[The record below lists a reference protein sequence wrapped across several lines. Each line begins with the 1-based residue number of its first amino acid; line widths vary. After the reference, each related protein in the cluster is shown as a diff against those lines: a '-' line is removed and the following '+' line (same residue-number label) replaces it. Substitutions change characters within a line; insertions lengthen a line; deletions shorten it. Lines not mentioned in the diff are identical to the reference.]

1 MVKLGRSVGNVGKDN
16 ASMKNALANAAEG
29 EVPQSSRF
37 SVEGLSKMASNKGD
51 HNEVA
56 RHVISGGADPDALK
70 SFMPASLTCL
80 NSFLPSVLLNKG
92 PEVAEVFHSF
102 ID

>member
-1 MVKLGRSVGNVGKDN
+1 MVRLGRSVGNVSKDN
-16 ASMKNALANAAEG
+16 QSMRNALSQAEAG
-29 EVPQSSRF
+29 EVPRAGRF

-56 RHVISGGADPDALK
+56 QHVISGGSDQEALK

-92 PEVAEVFHSF
+92 PEVAEVT
-102 ID
+102 